1 MEKKEQ
7 NYALNSEAVEE
18 LLDAESGNTREYS
31 KEELNKYRTKSRI
44 HIPEWLKIV
53 FIKAWFFGAVC
64 YFIFWG
70 LGTYVGSR
78 LDMLFV
84 LAMVMG
90 MTTNLL
96 VNNILR
102 FIEKT
107 PGANDRWMMVPQKG
121 MGGFLLDLVY
131 GGVILFCV
139 WTFYNIIN
147 IVILRLTGQID
158 GVPLGVE
165 PFLFGLFSMGF
176 DMLLIGFKRLV
187 IGFVTDVREAARRP
201 GV

>member
-7 NYALNSEAVEE
+7 NYEFSSEAVDE
-18 LLDAESGNTREYS
+18 LLDAQSGEAKEYS
-31 KEELNKYRTKSRI
+31 QEELDKYRHKSRFR
-44 HIPEWLKIV
+44 IPEWLKV
-53 FIKAWFFGAVC
+53 AFIKAWFFGAVC

-107 PGANDRWMMVPQKG
+107 PGANDKWMMVPQKG

-131 GGVILFCV
+131 GGAVLMCV
-139 WTFYNIIN
+139 WTFYNVIN
-147 IVILRLTGQID
+147 IVILRMTGETQ

-165 PFLFGLFSMGF
+165 PFLFGLISMGF
-176 DMLLIGFKRLV
+176 DMLMIGFKRVVL
-187 IGFVTDVREAARRP
+187 GFLKNVREAARRP
-201 GV
+201 GE